1 MIENQ
6 FDVQQPGSG
15 ADNSN
20 TALSGYSLQ
29 SDMLTSA
36 YFNSEVG
43 DLRETL
49 GAYQIKIN
57 NKKHRAI
64 FLGGL
69 NNRDGKTSCQ
79 VDINAGNYP
88 IDVADTD
95 TNTGLSFS
103 EFKGIPNITLK
114 GNSVS
119 GTMPLYP
126 LTKYQNKAIKEAVA
140 VGKISENTLKMY
152 QEQHSIMDL
161 MDLLKNTFSL
171 TTVNTNLNTPLSYD
185 TSGFGVEQPVQN
197 WENSNSQGI
206 NNLSTVDN
214 SFTINNCVYISL
226 TSAVTQWVRVSKV
239 QVKLTN
245 MANSNYEGLVD
256 VSGNKMNIQ
265 TGKVMVKL
273 IIDGSY
279 CPRQMIGN
287 GMSHQQLFVWGKHG
301 SDMNNILQFTKTDYL
316 AYVKNDTSGFLNSGT
331 AISVSRDNTNHF
343 KITLSGIDVSGIN
356 INTYLY
362 AKGVTPYN
370 TNVLYKVVQ
379 KDGND
384 LILNKMFS
392 NSGNYQLKNI
402 TTTSELGQYTQH
414 RFNIDDIRDR
424 YSMLQLLSHL
434 GRIYRASTG
443 LSLPLKL
450 VEYVAQVKSLN
461 SISNL
466 LKYVQLCEL
475 YTFGASSSVDIGKK
489 LNQIFHYIQ
498 DDNNFY
504 SDAEGGNYG
513 TALKYWDDKTDCVVS
528 GEQARFTC
536 LNTNLNE
543 VAPKDTSGTYV
554 KSNMISR
561 VNKVKHVVITNLPGF
576 INGRYGSSMSSSNLI
591 NGFFGSLS
599 IDLSY
604 SDTHTPVDVNGM
616 TVHQWDIDSTNI
628 IDGLNNPSRWNVNAD
643 ENYRKAITA
652 ASLNC

>member
-256 VSGNKMNIQ
+256 VSK
-265 TGKVMVKL
+265 
-273 IIDGSY
+273 
-279 CPRQMIGN
+279 
-287 GMSHQQLFVWGKHG
+287 
-301 SDMNNILQFTKTDYL
+301 
-316 AYVKNDTSGFLNSGT
+316 
-331 AISVSRDNTNHF
+331 
-343 KITLSGIDVSGIN
+343 
-356 INTYLY
+356 
-362 AKGVTPYN
+362 
-370 TNVLYKVVQ
+370 
-379 KDGND
+379 
-384 LILNKMFS
+384 
-392 NSGNYQLKNI
+392 
-402 TTTSELGQYTQH
+402 
-414 RFNIDDIRDR
+414 
-424 YSMLQLLSHL
+424 
-434 GRIYRASTG
+434 
-443 LSLPLKL
+443 
-450 VEYVAQVKSLN
+450 
-461 SISNL
+461 
-466 LKYVQLCEL
+466 
-475 YTFGASSSVDIGKK
+475 
-489 LNQIFHYIQ
+489 Q
-498 DDNNFY
+498 DEY
-504 SDAEGGNYG
+504 SD
-513 TALKYWDDKTDCVVS
+513 W
-528 GEQARFTC
+528 Q
-536 LNTNLNE
+536 
-543 VAPKDTSGTYV
+543 
-554 KSNMISR
+554 SN
-561 VNKVKHVVITNLPGF
+561 G
-576 INGRYGSSMSSSNLI
+576 
-591 NGFFGSLS
+591 
-599 IDLSY
+599 
-604 SDTHTPVDVNGM
+604 
-616 TVHQWDIDSTNI
+616 
-628 IDGLNNPSRWNVNAD
+628 
-643 ENYRKAITA
+643 
-652 ASLNC
+652 